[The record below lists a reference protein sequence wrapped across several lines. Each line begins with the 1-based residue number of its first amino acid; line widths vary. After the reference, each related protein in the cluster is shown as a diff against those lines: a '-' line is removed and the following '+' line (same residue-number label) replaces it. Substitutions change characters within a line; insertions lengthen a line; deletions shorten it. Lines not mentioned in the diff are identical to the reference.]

1 MITLTP
7 VGNQRAY
14 WTQIYE
20 DSFPAAEQMRTD
32 KLYMLSDDPSSRA
45 HAALI
50 QQNQTNIGIV
60 YYVVSV
66 DDSKAFIL
74 YLAVDPDRR
83 GDGLGSQA
91 ISYLTQRFMNGII
104 LESEVLDVHA
114 NNRTDRQR
122 RYDFYL
128 RNGLMDSGYLS
139 DTLGGVFHLLRS
151 SQQVSLE
158 DYFDFLAAL
167 GLRSR
172 VSVKEEG

>member
-1 MITLTP
+1 
-7 VGNQRAY
+7 
-14 WTQIYE
+14 
-20 DSFPAAEQMRTD
+20 
-32 KLYMLSDDPSSRA
+32 
-45 HAALI
+45 
-50 QQNQTNIGIV
+50 
-60 YYVVSV
+60 
-66 DDSKAFIL
+66 
-74 YLAVDPDRR
+74 
-83 GDGLGSQA
+83 
-91 ISYLTQRFMNGII
+91 MNGII

-158 DYFDFLAAL
+158 DYFDSLAAL